1 MDYDTIIGLEIHA
14 ELKTKSKMFCS
25 CNNDAQGK
33 EPNTTVCPI
42 CMAHPGTLP
51 VPNKQ
56 AIEWTILIGL
66 ALNCKINELSKF
78 DRKNYFYPDLPKGY
92 QISQYDLPIAYDGF
106 LEVDDKPVLITRIH
120 LEEDTGKLI
129 HPVGKKHS
137 LVDYNRAGTPLV
149 ELVTEPVIS
158 DAKTAKKFA
167 QSYQQILRF
176 LNISNA
182 DMEKGELRCEAN
194 ISVQEKNKWKY
205 TNGQILPVG
214 KYKLN
219 PKVELKNINSFKY
232 LEKAIDYEVKRQIKA
247 LKDGEKLVQ
256 ETRGWNNDKGITFS
270 QRVKETSADY
280 RYFPEPDIPPLKITR
295 EWIDEIKRQIKA
307 LADGDKL
314 VQETRGWNN
323 DKGITFS
330 QRVKETSADYRYF
343 PEPDIPPL
351 KISQKWIDEIKCHM
365 SELPAQKTKRFMEE
379 YFFTDKE
386 AEILAGDKDLAKF
399 TEQVMCELHSWI
411 SASGDT
417 FERQK
422 HKLAKATA
430 NWLINELFKHLKA
443 KGKSA
448 ARIYPVKS
456 GEAGILPKAKLF
468 DRVKITPENFAEFIT
483 LVYQD
488 KINSSAAQ
496 TILAQMIKKG
506 GDPTNI
512 MAELGLEQLDD
523 QAALEKI
530 IAEVILKNQK
540 QVAEYK
546 AGKTNVLQ
554 FLVGQTMAAT
564 GGKANPK
571 VVIEILKNLLD
582 K

>member
-256 ETRGWNNDKGITFS
+256 ETRGWNNGKGITFS
-270 QRVKETSADY
+270 QR
-280 RYFPEPDIPPLKITR
+280 F
-295 EWIDEIKRQIKA
+295 
-307 LADGDKL
+307 
-314 VQETRGWNN
+314 
-323 DKGITFS
+323 
-330 QRVKETSADYRYF
+330 KETSADYRYF

-506 GDPTNI
+506 GDPTDI